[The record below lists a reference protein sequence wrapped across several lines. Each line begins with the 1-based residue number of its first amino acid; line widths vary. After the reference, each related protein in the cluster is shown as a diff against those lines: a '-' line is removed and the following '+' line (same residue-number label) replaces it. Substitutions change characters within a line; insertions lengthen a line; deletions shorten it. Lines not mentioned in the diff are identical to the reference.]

1 MSLNEA
7 LSWIAMPLSH
17 SIDRPRPCSAAGNP
31 TKNVDIVSI
40 ESRASPGADR
50 VLCTFVRTRIHA
62 RTHTHCHVSQ
72 DGMTFV
78 PMTRLG
84 GSGVLVVCRESE
96 HRSAQLCE
104 EHERNDTR
112 SMGDGNDQAL

>member
-40 ESRASPGADR
+40 ESRVSPVLIEFYAP
-50 VLCTFVRTRIHA
+50 LCTRGYTHEPTRTA
-62 RTHTHCHVSQ
+62 MSRTT
-72 DGMTFV
+72 
-78 PMTRLG
+78 
-84 GSGVLVVCRESE
+84 
-96 HRSAQLCE
+96 A
-104 EHERNDTR
+104 
-112 SMGDGNDQAL
+112 